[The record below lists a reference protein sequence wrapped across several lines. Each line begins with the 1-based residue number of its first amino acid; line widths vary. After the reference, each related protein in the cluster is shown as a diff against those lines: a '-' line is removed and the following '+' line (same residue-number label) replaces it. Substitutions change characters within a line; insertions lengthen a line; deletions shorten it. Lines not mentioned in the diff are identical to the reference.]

1 MIQIIQQEYS
11 VEKVIFDFSF
21 RVSNTRNELN
31 DFDSSNGLSLID
43 LGECENLLRKANNI
57 PDELELIII
66 KKERKGVSAEEKDV
80 QYDIYHPITHQALD
94 MSVCDKVTIDLYV
107 PVLLTEEEEKF
118 YQQIID
124 QGYNPFDLGD
134 KFYREI
140 CTPYNSE
147 NGTDVL
153 LDDREEFFYYPIAEK
168 MVCQNNCEYSSYS
181 MDTKYMKC
189 ECGNNKKATT
199 LDIKHLSKENIFQS
213 FLSTLQGTN
222 YKVMRCYNLVFNFKI
237 FIHNYGSIITLLF
250 FIAYIVFMIYYCQ
263 KEINPL
269 KVEISKM
276 IFDEQNKEKMEE
288 YNRFSLKQYKDI
300 KKEEKGKNILNRKN
314 TKKKSKKGKK
324 GNYPPKKQM
333 VKIVP
338 NYMSV
343 EKFKQTENSNSK
355 WEVLDNNNKLN
366 IKEKKGRI
374 SKINANKGNK
384 INNKGYRN
392 NFIASKKT
400 NLRLKDDENEENT
413 DSELSKQLDNFELN
427 NLDYEKA
434 CELDKRGFCKTYWS
448 VLLREHLFIFTFITF
463 NDYNLFYIKMERF
476 LTLVCIQMTMNGLF
490 FVHESMHRKYVNGE
504 DYTFVQK
511 IPQLLFTL
519 IVSHLIEV
527 FLCFLGMTDIH
538 IYKIK
543 GLPKYEKNGEKIIDI
558 IDNMKNRLIGFYIVT
573 FILFLFNWYF
583 ISAFCAVYQN
593 TQKIFLRDTAISFAT
608 SMIDPFIIYGGTTLL
623 RYISLI
629 KCCKKKLGCVYKLSD
644 IIPFF

>member
-1 MIQIIQQEYS
+1 
-11 VEKVIFDFSF
+11 
-21 RVSNTRNELN
+21 
-31 DFDSSNGLSLID
+31 
-43 LGECENLLRKANNI
+43 
-57 PDELELIII
+57 
-66 KKERKGVSAEEKDV
+66 
-80 QYDIYHPITHQALD
+80 

-300 KKEEKGKNILNRKN
+300 KKEEKGKNILNRNNK
-314 TKKKSKKGKK
+314 KKKSKKGKK

-333 VKIVP
+333 VKVVP

-355 WEVLDNNNKLN
+355 REVIDKNNNNNKLN
-366 IKEKKGRI
+366 IKEKKGRM
-374 SKINANKGNK
+374 SKINANKG
-384 INNKGYRN
+384 NNKGYRN

>member
-1 MIQIIQQEYS
+1 
-11 VEKVIFDFSF
+11 
-21 RVSNTRNELN
+21 
-31 DFDSSNGLSLID
+31 
-43 LGECENLLRKANNI
+43 
-57 PDELELIII
+57 
-66 KKERKGVSAEEKDV
+66 
-80 QYDIYHPITHQALD
+80 

-300 KKEEKGKNILNRKN
+300 KKEEKGKNILNRNNK
-314 TKKKSKKGKK
+314 KKKSKKGKK

-333 VKIVP
+333 VKVVP

-366 IKEKKGRI
+366 IKEKKGRM
-374 SKINANKGNK
+374 SKINANKG
-384 INNKGYRN
+384 NNKGYRN

>member
-1 MIQIIQQEYS
+1 
-11 VEKVIFDFSF
+11 
-21 RVSNTRNELN
+21 
-31 DFDSSNGLSLID
+31 
-43 LGECENLLRKANNI
+43 
-57 PDELELIII
+57 
-66 KKERKGVSAEEKDV
+66 
-80 QYDIYHPITHQALD
+80 

-300 KKEEKGKNILNRKN
+300 KKEEKGKNILNRNNK
-314 TKKKSKKGKK
+314 KKKSKKGKK

-333 VKIVP
+333 VKVVP

-355 WEVLDNNNKLN
+355 WEVLDNNNNKLN
-366 IKEKKGRI
+366 IKEKKGRM

-519 IVSHLIEV
+519 IVSHALEV
-527 FLCFLGMTDIH
+527 LLCFLCMTDIH
-538 IYKIK
+538 VYEIK
-543 GLPKYEKNGEKIIDI
+543 SIHKDRNSGEKIIKILEKIKRKLIAFFI
-558 IDNMKNRLIGFYIVT
+558 IT
-573 FILFLFNWYF
+573 FLFFLFYWYF

-593 TQKIFLRDTAISFAT
+593 TQKIFIRDSLISFAT
-608 SMIDPFIIYGGTTLL
+608 SLIDPFIIYGITVIL
-623 RYISLI
+623 RFISLTL
-629 KCCKKKLGCVYKLSD
+629 CCRKNCCGGFLYKLSD
-644 IIPFF
+644 IIPIF